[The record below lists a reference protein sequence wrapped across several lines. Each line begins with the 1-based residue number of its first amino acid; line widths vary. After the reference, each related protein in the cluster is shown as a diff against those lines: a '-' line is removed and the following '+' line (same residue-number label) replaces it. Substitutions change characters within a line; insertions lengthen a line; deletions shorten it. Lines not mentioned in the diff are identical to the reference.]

1 MNYIILFSALLPAA
15 ILIFY
20 IYCKDHKK
28 PEPPKQLYK
37 AFCWGIASA
46 SLSTLISLPLIYLG
60 ILSDIPSNLTG
71 VLTISFLGAAI
82 PEECSKLIVLWL
94 FQRNNKHFDENM
106 DGIVYAVCVSL
117 GFAALE
123 NVLYLFGNRDNWV
136 SIGIARALFSVPGH
150 MFFGILMG
158 YYFSLVKFSPN
169 SSVKN
174 RILVIAAPVITHGL
188 FNSLLFSVQIT
199 PKAIQGILM
208 VSFLAFTTSMWSYG
222 SRRIKE
228 LLKKDETL

>member
-1 MNYIILFSALLPAA
+1 MNYIILFSALLPVA

-37 AFCWGIASA
+37 AFFW
-46 SLSTLISLPLIYLG
+46 G
-60 ILSDIPSNLTG
+60 ILSVFLSLIISGPFKALGLFPNTPGNMLGALSM
-71 VLTISFLGAAI
+71 SFLGAAI
-82 PEECSKLIVLWL
+82 PEECAKLFVLWIFL
-94 FQRNNKHFDENM
+94 RNNKYFDENM

-123 NVLYLFGNRDNWV
+123 NILYLFMNQDNWLTV
-136 SIGIARALFSVPGH
+136 GILRALFSVPGH

-158 YYFSLVKFSPN
+158 YYYSLSKFSPN
-169 SSVKN
+169 PSTKN
-174 RILVIAAPVITHGL
+174 WILVIAAPVIAHGL
-188 FNSLLFSVQIT
+188 FNLLLFSTQIT
-199 PKAIQGILM
+199 PKTIQGILM
-208 VSFLAFTTSMWSYG
+208 ISFLAFTTSMWSYG

-228 LLKKDETL
+228 LLKKDETF